1 MKKLHYFRILLAVL
15 FSELFLL
22 SVQAA
27 DAKPPTKLTF
37 QGFLTDSAGT
47 AVGNTPVQRTIIFR
61 IFNAETGGTSKW
73 TEQQAVTV
81 DRGHFSVLLGEG
93 SQVGAEAR
101 DTDVSTVFSG
111 SDASVRW
118 MELTVDGAILT
129 PRIQFVAS
137 PYTFL
142 AKSATQLVDN
152 TGEPVFTAV
161 SGSVTIAGTTTG
173 RFAGD
178 GSNLTN
184 LNGGRIAALT
194 IPSAAI
200 AASAVT
206 DAKIAAGAITD
217 SKIAAGAVTDA
228 KIASGA
234 VTEAKIAGGAVTE
247 AKIAGGAVT
256 EAKISSA
263 PTTANSAN
271 TIVKRD
277 GANNINVS
285 KVTAASDMVVNN
297 QSVVSAQSSYYIIA
311 GLVPAGGIT
320 TGTGFSSSRLNT
332 GYYRIGGLSGTPV
345 SVVVSAYGS
354 EAALANRVCNV
365 NKYYSGGFD
374 VDLYEN
380 GVRAN
385 IAMTLIVVMQ
395 R

>member
-206 DAKIAAGAITD
+206 ETKIG
-217 SKIAAGAVTDA
+217 AGAVTDA
-228 KIASGA
+228 KIAAGA
-234 VTEAKIAGGAVTE
+234 VSETKIASSAVTDAKIA
-247 AKIAGGAVT
+247 
-256 EAKISSA
+256 SA
-263 PTTANSAN
+263 PTTANIAN